1 MKRYLPLQLNKI
13 WISTF
18 AKAAGEVLQESI
30 TLLPFINLFFS
41 VLTVNQN
48 LDMKLLDNKIAI
60 ITGASRG
67 IGEGIAL
74 KMAEHGAHV
83 AFSYVS
89 SDEKAKA
96 LEDKLKTFGVKAKAY
111 KSNAGIFSDCEAMVN
126 DVVNEFGTIDVCIN
140 NAGISKDNLLLRM
153 TEQQWD
159 EVMAINLKSVFN
171 MTKQVIRPMM
181 KAKSGSIINMSS
193 IIGET
198 GNAGQSSYAASKAG
212 VIGFTKSVAKEL
224 SSRNIRCNAIAP
236 GFIETDMTSY
246 LKEGEGADK
255 YKAGI
260 PLGRFGTTE
269 DIANTALFLA
279 SNMGSYITGQVISVC
294 GGLNI

>member
-1 MKRYLPLQLNKI
+1 
-13 WISTF
+13 
-18 AKAAGEVLQESI
+18 
-30 TLLPFINLFFS
+30 
-41 VLTVNQN
+41 
-48 LDMKLLDNKIAI
+48 MKLLEGKTAI
-60 ITGASRG
+60 VTGAARG

-74 KMAEHGAHV
+74 KLAEQGANI
-83 AFSYVS
+83 AFTYVS
-89 SDEKAKA
+89 DSSAEKAKT
-96 LEDKLKTFGVKAKAY
+96 LEEKLVAMGVKAKAY
-111 KSNAGIFSDCEAMVN
+111 QSNAGDFAACELFVN
-126 DVVNEFGTIDVCIN
+126 DILKEFGQIDICVN

-153 TEQQWD
+153 TPEQWD
-159 EVMAINLKSVFN
+159 DVMTTNLKSVFN

-193 IIGET
+193 VIGEM

-224 SSRNIRCNAIAP
+224 GSRNIRCNAIAP
-236 GFIETDMTSY
+236 GFVETDMTSY
-246 LKEGEGADK
+246 LKDGDGADK

-269 DIANTALFLA
+269 DIANTTLFLA
-279 SNMGSYITGQVISVC
+279 SDMSSYVTGQVISVC